1 MEVQKTLQI
10 RTRKHNNEKEEGE
23 NYIRLYL
30 KNSNNSRKII

>member
-23 NYIRLYL
+23 KLY
-30 KNSNNSRKII
+30 KVIFKEFK